1 MAESKVAV
9 RNALYNTVG
18 GSSQI
23 QSEPKSITEISN
35 KLDSRFRIHYEG
47 QTTNQKIYQGMA
59 LLVSLILVSC
69 FRINYPCQS
78 E

>member
-47 QTTNQKIYQGMA
+47 QTTN
-59 LLVSLILVSC
+59 
-69 FRINYPCQS
+69 
-78 E
+78 